1 MDEVRSQKI
10 SLVTQG
16 KSIRSLRNKSAE
28 RMNASG
34 RLRMKEVLQI
44 RTRRMI
50 TLCFLKALADRGLQ
64 MAATIL
70 YNFLLQ

>member
-1 MDEVRSQKI
+1 MSPELLLQKGTQDVRSQKT

-16 KSIRSLRNKSAE
+16 KSVRSFRNKRAE

-44 RTRRMI
+44 RTRRMV
-50 TLCFLKALADRGLQ
+50 TLCFLKANVDRG
-64 MAATIL
+64 
-70 YNFLLQ
+70 